1 MADSNLNEPVIIQA
15 TRLDTSVLP
24 RNIFSQ
30 SYLLYVIAQGTDVGN
45 VANKANEAGQGA
57 YDAQVRNDEQD
68 VILVD
73 HEIRLA
79 SAEAKIQDHETRIT
93 NAEAAIVGLDSR
105 LTTAEND
112 IDYLTDE
119 VAAIQNT
126 LSDHETRID
135 ALEYATTRKKS
146 EVVYSG
152 VSVTIPTAPTNLVSL
167 LKTLTP
173 SSGSLAP
180 FFDTVNN
187 KMVVFNENK
196 TLFFKLSI
204 VGTWPSGTANR
215 SMQLTFSGSVPD
227 TLVSSR
233 NAATTTDNI
242 LLATFFS
249 VDKDGFLATN
259 GSTLTIQSNGAAF
272 TATTIKI
279 IAEQ

>member
-1 MADSNLNEPVIIQA
+1 MADSNLNVPVIIQA

-93 NAEAAIVGLDSR
+93 NAESAIVGLDSR

-119 VAAIQNT
+119 VVAIQNT

>member
-1 MADSNLNEPVIIQA
+1 MADSNLNVPAIIQA

-93 NAEAAIVGLDSR
+93 NAESAIVGLDSR

-119 VAAIQNT
+119 VIAIQNK

-152 VSVTIPTAPTNLVSL
+152 VSVTIPTTPTNLVSL

-173 SSGSLAP
+173 SSGSLTP

>member
-1 MADSNLNEPVIIQA
+1 MADSNLNVPVIIQA

-119 VAAIQNT
+119 VVAIQNT

-135 ALEYATTRKKS
+135 TLEYATTRKKS

-173 SSGSLAP
+173 SSGTLAP